1 MVEWISEGMKE
12 WMNEWMKEGVD
23 EYYRKNKGEDLIG
36 LGRHFKLYWGYTY

>member
-1 MVEWISEGMKE
+1 
-12 WMNEWMKEGVD
+12 MKEGVD